1 MGKERKMRKVLFEVG
16 TIWVLVIVAIIFI
29 AASSSATD
37 EIAGTA
43 ATAINASANMSA
55 QPGTLEMV
63 QSFPVWKWAIAPLVG
78 FVASGMVLFKNRNE
92 LSNR

>member
-1 MGKERKMRKVLFEVG
+1 MRNVLFQFVG
-16 TIWVLVIVAIIFI
+16 IWILVIVAIIFI
-29 AASSSATD
+29 AASSGATD

-43 ATAINASANMSA
+43 ATTMNATANMS
-55 QPGTLEMV
+55 QMPGTLEAV

-78 FVASGMVLFKNRNE
+78 FVVSGVVLFKNRNE